1 MLAQK
6 DPIATALFDK
16 YKTVRM
22 PNLRL
27 SEGEI
32 AVLLSYLEGLGGAS
46 HEHQGQNSAR

>member
-6 DPIATALFDK
+6 NPISTDLFDK

-32 AVLLSYLEGLGGAS
+32 ATLLSYIEGQSGIS
-46 HEHQGQNSAR
+46 HEHERQNSAQ